1 MRTLRDACARLS
13 PRLEHS
19 LLAKRFPLIN
29 TFGSASA
36 LEQHEQ
42 FVQAIDA
49 QLGESDTAAA
59 LTALPNCFAPAP
71 RDLFRTF
78 KDFEGENTYAVR
90 PQTSIDLEAYTLS
103 LELTARKIERAGPG
117 EVWRFNGTQE
127 SIYVGT
133 GELQSEVTDVT
144 YKFTVPDA
152 VREREAELAETD
164 ETTWSLIA
172 TIVVSRRGASG
183 KLQFARIHRDH
194 CTMHENGLDFD
205 SSEMPMPAGNQ
216 ALNFL
221 KYEAD
226 NVDMYTDPVVVLH
239 YTGPCTVEARF
250 KWSFPNH
257 GEVMT
262 EHEAR
267 ACLEHYAA
275 WSE

>member
-1 MRTLRDACARLS
+1 MG
-13 PRLEHS
+13 
-19 LLAKRFPLIN
+19 N
-29 TFGSASA
+29 
-36 LEQHEQ
+36 Q
-42 FVQAIDA
+42 
-49 QLGESDTAAA
+49 
-59 LTALPNCFAPAP
+59 
-71 RDLFRTF
+71 
-78 KDFEGENTYAVR
+78 
-90 PQTSIDLEAYTLS
+90 EA
-103 LELTARKIERAGPG
+103 
-117 EVWRFNGTQE
+117 
-127 SIYVGT
+127 IYVGT

-152 VREREAELAETD
+152 VREREAELTETD

-221 KYEAD
+221 KYDAD

-262 EHEAR
+262 VHEAR
-267 ACLEHYAA
+267 CCLEHYAA